1 MATRSERTLSRHYA
15 KLAVASSVPL
25 IILVIALGYVHY
37 AEQHQR
43 RLENLLVSLHER
55 HQKIH
60 RTLRAT
66 ENHVDQMRRW
76 AEAYLANEDQ
86 RLSRLLPLLTVEADD
101 KTQDITGYFLEKNVD
116 AVQPGGTGN
125 FLGGSLALAGGTEK
139 LRIVSLSLDIF
150 SIQQL
155 GHVANLAIRHSYFMP
170 LYRDFLSIYPAS
182 DREAFSK
189 LTGNAKIGSAVE
201 PFFERRV
208 FNKAM
213 PDVRSSRT
221 AYWVS
226 GEKSVINGDVL
237 ISHAAPVYET
247 NRFVGVIGADLS
259 QSGMRSLLR
268 VPKFKNISGQLL
280 DKRGRVLASIGDAD
294 SELYDALLDAPVAYQ
309 AMSDVDANSFYE
321 ANGYYL
327 LRLPLSGIGWNVE
340 YAVPSSVLTEGLAWR
355 FLPYGLIIA
364 GLIATLVFGQLLVR
378 SQFVQPVLSFAQ
390 YIRTGARGDEEAPPV
405 LPRIWKPWLSLLR
418 VTFRRNREV
427 LDRLQESEERYRQ
440 LVELSP
446 EAIMLH
452 DRDGISFLN
461 QAGCSI
467 LGFANPEEAYSSS
480 YIDFVA
486 DDEKEQA
493 SRRIAQVMD
502 EALHIPLTERRIK
515 DVRGRQKFIEVTA
528 TPFTNKDGDVVALVL
543 FRDVSGRKAMER
555 EVRESEERFRA
566 ISGAIP
572 LPILISDTESYTLR
586 YINPAACMQLGID
599 GDFLD
604 QLTIFNLCRGPDFQ
618 KTLAE
623 LTDGDHQRDSRE
635 MDAQRPNGEKFWA
648 RVTTVPMKYEGQD
661 ALIYAIVDLTERV
674 QAEAELA
681 LQRESFHQKEK
692 IAALGSLLAGLAH
705 ELNNPLS
712 VVSGQALMME
722 EAVSDDAISRRA
734 RRIRDAAERCS
745 RIVRTFLSMAR
756 SKAPSLGVIDFNQT
770 VRSALDLTSYSL
782 QSSGVA
788 LSVDLDMKLPPLV
801 GDADQLHHVV
811 TNLVVNA
818 EQAMK
823 EIDEDRSLTV
833 STRPGDDG
841 AHIVLTVADTG
852 PGIPPEIAER
862 IFEPFFTTKAGA
874 VGTGIGLALCR
885 DIVLS
890 HGGEIRFEPNDP
902 RGTVFTV
909 TFPLREST
917 EESVE
922 QDLIPVSPETTGKVL
937 VVDDDQEVAKTLA
950 DFLRTRGHD
959 VDTAFG
965 GQEGIDMARRSQYDM
980 IISDVRMPGV
990 DGPGLYRTLRAENT
1004 DLDRRIL
1011 FMTGDTLGV
1020 DLSDIVQEADILVIE
1035 KPLDPA
1041 SVAGLIGERLHTLRE
1056 DL

>member
-15 KLAVASSVPL
+15 KLAVVSSVPL
-25 IILVIALGYVHY
+25 ITLVIALGYVHY

-66 ENHVDQMRRW
+66 ESHVDQMRRW

-86 RLSRLLPLLTVEADD
+86 RLSRLLPLLTVEADE
-101 KTQDITGYFLEKNVD
+101 KTQDITGYFLDKNVD

-139 LRIVSLSLDIF
+139 LRVVSLSLDIF

-155 GHVANLAIRHSYFMP
+155 GHVTNLAIRHSYFMP

-189 LTGNAKIGSAVE
+189 ITGNSKIGAAVN
-201 PFFERRV
+201 PFFDRTV
-208 FNKAM
+208 FSKAM

-221 AYWVS
+221 AYWIS

-237 ISHAAPVYET
+237 ISHAAPVYEL
-247 NRFVGVIGADLS
+247 NRFVGVVGADLS
-259 QSGMRSLLR
+259 QSGMRALLR
-268 VPKFKNISGQLL
+268 VPKFENISGQLM
-280 DKRGRVLASIGDAD
+280 DKRGRILASIGDVD
-294 SELYDALLDAPVAYQ
+294 PDIYDALLDAPVAYQ
-309 AMSDVDANSFYE
+309 AMSDVDANSFYQVD
-321 ANGYYL
+321 GYYL

-378 SQFVQPVLSFAQ
+378 SQFVQPVLAFAQ
-390 YIRTGARGDEEAPPV
+390 YIRTGARGDRQPPPV

-418 VTFRRNREV
+418 ATFRRNREV
-427 LDRLQESEERYRQ
+427 LDRLQESEERHRQ

-452 DRDGISFLN
+452 DRDGITFLN
-461 QAGCSI
+461 PAGCSI
-467 LGFANPEEAYSSS
+467 LGFSNPEEAYSRS
-480 YIDFVA
+480 YIDFVL

-493 SRRIAQVMD
+493 SRRIARVMD
-502 EALHIPLTERRIK
+502 EALHIPLAERRIK

-528 TPFTNKDGDVVALVL
+528 TPFTNQDGDVVALVL

-572 LPILISDTESYTLR
+572 LPILISDSETYTLR

-618 KTLAE
+618 ATLAE
-623 LTDGDHQRDSRE
+623 LAGGDHRRDSRE
-635 MDAQRPNGEKFWA
+635 MEAQRPNGEKFWA

-674 QAEAELA
+674 QAEAALA
-681 LQRESFHQKEK
+681 QQRESFHQKEK

-756 SKAPSLGVIDFNQT
+756 SQAPSSGAIDFNQT

-788 LSVDLDMKLPPLV
+788 LSVHLDRKLPSLV

-823 EIDEDRSLTV
+823 DVDDNRSLTV
-833 STRPGDDG
+833 RTRSGDDG

-852 PGIPPEIAER
+852 PGIPEDIAGR

-890 HGGEIRFEPNDP
+890 HGGEIEFASNDP

-909 TFPLREST
+909 RLPLREDV
-917 EESVE
+917 EESAE
-922 QDLIPVSPETTGKVL
+922 QELIPVGPETTGKVL
-937 VVDDDQEVAKTLA
+937 VVDDDQEVARTLA

-965 GQEGIDMARRSQYDM
+965 GQEGIDMARQSRYDM

-990 DGPGLYRTLRAENT
+990 DGPGLYRTLRAENN

>member
-86 RLSRLLPLLTVEADD
+86 RLSRRLPLLTVEADE
-101 KTQDITGYFLEKNVD
+101 KTQDITGYFLDKNVD
-116 AVQPGGTGN
+116 AIQPGGTGS
-125 FLGGSLALAGGTEK
+125 FIGGSLALAGGTEK
-139 LRIVSLSLDIF
+139 LQVVSLSLDIF

-155 GHVANLAIRHSYFMP
+155 GHVANMAIRYSYFMP
-170 LYRDFLSIYPAS
+170 LYRDFLSIYPAL
-182 DREAFSK
+182 DRSAFGK
-189 LTGNAKIGSAVE
+189 LTGDAKIGSAVAPYLNRE
-201 PFFERRV
+201 V
-208 FNKAM
+208 FAKAM

-226 GEKSVINGDVL
+226 GEKDVINGDAL
-237 ISHAAPVYET
+237 ISYAAPVYES
-247 NRFVGVIGADLS
+247 NRFVGVVGADIPQAGLVAF
-259 QSGMRSLLR
+259 LR
-268 VPKFKNISGQLL
+268 VPKFDAISGQIL
-280 DKRGRVLASIGDAD
+280 DKNGTVLAAVGDAD
-294 SELYDALLDAPVAYQ
+294 PDLYDALLDAPVAYQ

-321 ANGYYL
+321 TDGYYL
-327 LRLPLSGIGWNVE
+327 LRLPLSGVGWHVE
-340 YAVPSSVLTEGLAWR
+340 YAVPSSVLSEGLAWR

-390 YIRTGARGDEEAPPV
+390 YIRTGARGDEEPPPV

-427 LDRLQESEERYRQ
+427 LDQLQESEERYRQ

-452 DRDGISFLN
+452 DRDGIAFLN

-467 LGFANPEEAYSSS
+467 LGFATAEEAYDRS

-493 SRRIAQVMD
+493 SRRIAQVMND
-502 EALHIPLTERRIK
+502 ALHIPMAERCIV
-515 DVRGRQKFIEVTA
+515 DARGRRKFIEVTA
-528 TPFTNKDGDVVALVL
+528 TPFTNHDGDVVALVI

-555 EVRESEERFRA
+555 AVRESEERFRA

-586 YINPAACMQLGID
+586 YINPAACTQLGID

-604 QLTIFNLCRGPDFQ
+604 QLTIFNLCRGPDF
-618 KTLAE
+618 KETLE
-623 LTDGDHQRDSRE
+623 DLTAGNHQRDSRE

-648 RVTTVPMKYEGQD
+648 RVTTVPMTYEDQD

-681 LQRESFHQKEK
+681 RQRESFHQKEK

-722 EAVSDDAISRRA
+722 EAVSDDAVSRRA

-756 SKAPSLGVIDFNQT
+756 SQAPSRGAIDFNHT

-782 QSSGVA
+782 HSSGVA
-788 LSVDLDMKLPPLV
+788 LSVDLDTSLPLMV

-823 EIDEDRSLTV
+823 ERDAERCLSVRTRV
-833 STRPGDDG
+833 SDDG
-841 AHIVLTVADTG
+841 GHIVLTVADTG
-852 PGIPPEIAER
+852 PGISDDIAAR

-885 DIVLS
+885 DIVFR
-890 HGGEIRFEPNDP
+890 HGGEITFAPNEPS
-902 RGTVFTV
+902 GTIFTI
-909 TFPLREST
+909 TLPLHEDR
-917 EESVE
+917 EESAE
-922 QDLIPVSPETTGKVL
+922 QDLIHVGLEATGRVL
-937 VVDDDQEVAKTLA
+937 VVDDDREVANTLA
-950 DFLRTRGHD
+950 DFLRTRGHV

-965 GQEGIDMARRSQYDM
+965 GQEGIDMARQSPYDM

-990 DGPGLYRTLRAENT
+990 DGPGLYRTLRSENT

-1020 DLSDIVQEADILVIE
+1020 DLSDIVQETDILVIE

-1041 SVAGLIGERLHTLRE
+1041 SVAGLIGERLHSLRGGA
-1056 DL
+1056 